1 LQITD
6 YQLHH
11 QLIIMNTS
19 EPAVKR
25 FPCPSCGAYLEFNPQ
40 AGKLKCAYCSWED
53 AIPQTAQEVKENSY
67 EQYLQ
72 VDRTT
77 LTTLSTTALEVKCN
91 DCGASVTFEPPK
103 VAGKCPFCASPIVT
117 QPAKA
122 SPSVHPE
129 GIVPFKVTEKQA
141 RESIQKWLSNRWF
154 APSAL
159 KSLAQQEKI
168 QGVYLPFWTYDTY
181 TVSYY
186 QGSRGEHYYVTETY
200 TETNSQGETETKT
213 REVQHTRWWPVSG
226 RVDRFFDDILIPATT
241 SVDRPRL
248 DALEPWHLKE
258 SLRAYNSSYLAG
270 FEAQRSQVSLTQ
282 GFESAKNVM
291 AGTIHSDV
299 CRNIGGDEQRVH
311 SISTDYSAI
320 TFKHILLPVWLC
332 AYRYQNQRYQ
342 VMVNARTAEVQ
353 GERPYSVWKIT
364 AAVVSGVVL
373 AGVMYLLFTGNWRY
387 IRVPGLPQPQPQP
400 TSLPVPSQKLPP
412 VPIPSTAP
420 VPKTKLPPAPVP
432 SSL

>member
-1 LQITD
+1 
-6 YQLHH
+6 
-11 QLIIMNTS
+11 MNTS
-19 EPAVKR
+19 GFAVKR

-53 AIPQTAQEVKENSY
+53 AIPQMAQEVKENSY

-122 SPSVHPE
+122 SPSVQPE
-129 GIVPFKVTEKQA
+129 GIVPFKVTDKQA

-186 QGSRGEHYYVTETY
+186 RGDRGEHYYVTETY

-291 AGTIHSDV
+291 ASTIHSDV

-420 VPKTKLPPAPVP
+420 VPNTKLPPAPVP

>member
-1 LQITD
+1 
-6 YQLHH
+6 
-11 QLIIMNTS
+11 MNPS
-19 EPAVKR
+19 ELAVQH
-25 FPCPSCGAYLEFNPQ
+25 FPCPSCGASLEFNPQ
-40 AGKLKCAYCSWED
+40 AGKLKCAHCGWED
-53 AIPQTAQEVKENSY
+53 AIPQTAEEVKDNSY

-72 VDRTT
+72 LDQTT

-91 DCGASVTFEPPK
+91 NCGASVTFEPPK

-117 QPAKA
+117 KPAKA
-122 SPSVHPE
+122 SPSVQPE
-129 GIVPFKVTEKQA
+129 GIVPFEVTAKQA

-159 KSLAQQEKI
+159 KALAQQEKI

-186 QGSRGEHYYVTETY
+186 WGDRGEHYYVTETY

-213 REVQHTRWWPVSG
+213 RQVQDTRWWPVSG
-226 RVDRFFDDILIPATT
+226 RVDRSFDDLLIPATT
-241 SVDRPRL
+241 SVDRDRL
-248 DALEPWHLKE
+248 NQLEPWHLKE

-291 AGTIHSDV
+291 AGTIYFDV

-311 SISTDYSAI
+311 SISTDYNAI

-364 AAVVSGVVL
+364 ATVVSGVVL
-373 AGVMYLLFTGNWRY
+373 AGVMYLLFTGNWEY
-387 IRVPGLPQPQPQP
+387 IRFPDLPKPQLQP
-400 TSLPVPSQKLPP
+400 TFLPVPSQKLPP

-420 VPKTKLPPAPVP
+420 VPNKKIPPAPVP
-432 SSL
+432 SSN

>member
-1 LQITD
+1 
-6 YQLHH
+6 
-11 QLIIMNTS
+11 MNTS
-19 EPAVKR
+19 ERAVKR

-40 AGKLKCAYCSWED
+40 AGKLKCAYCGWED

-72 VDRTT
+72 ADRTT

-122 SPSVHPE
+122 SPSVQPE
-129 GIVPFKVTEKQA
+129 GIVPFKVTDKQA

-186 QGSRGEHYYVTETY
+186 RGDRGEHYYVTETY

-213 REVQHTRWWPVSG
+213 RQVQHTRWWPVSG

-248 DALEPWHLKE
+248 DALEPWHLKK

-311 SISTDYSAI
+311 SISTDCSAI

-364 AAVVSGVVL
+364 AAVVSGVVV

-420 VPKTKLPPAPVP
+420 VPNTKLPSAPVP

>member
-1 LQITD
+1 
-6 YQLHH
+6 
-11 QLIIMNTS
+11 MNTS

-53 AIPQTAQEVKENSY
+53 AIPQMAQEVKENSY

-122 SPSVHPE
+122 SPSVQPE
-129 GIVPFKVTEKQA
+129 GIVPFKVTDKQA

-186 QGSRGEHYYVTETY
+186 RAIAE
-200 TETNSQGETETKT
+200 N
-213 REVQHTRWWPVSG
+213 
-226 RVDRFFDDILIPATT
+226 TT
-241 SVDRPRL
+241 
-248 DALEPWHLKE
+248 
-258 SLRAYNSSYLAG
+258 
-270 FEAQRSQVSLTQ
+270 T
-282 GFESAKNVM
+282 
-291 AGTIHSDV
+291 
-299 CRNIGGDEQRVH
+299 
-311 SISTDYSAI
+311 
-320 TFKHILLPVWLC
+320 
-332 AYRYQNQRYQ
+332 
-342 VMVNARTAEVQ
+342 
-353 GERPYSVWKIT
+353 
-364 AAVVSGVVL
+364 
-373 AGVMYLLFTGNWRY
+373 
-387 IRVPGLPQPQPQP
+387 
-400 TSLPVPSQKLPP
+400 
-412 VPIPSTAP
+412 
-420 VPKTKLPPAPVP
+420 
-432 SSL
+432 

>member
-1 LQITD
+1 
-6 YQLHH
+6 
-11 QLIIMNTS
+11 MNNA

-40 AGKLKCAYCSWED
+40 AGKLKCAYCDWED

-122 SPSVHPE
+122 SPSVQPE
-129 GIVPFKVTEKQA
+129 GIVPFKVTDKQA

-186 QGSRGEHYYVTETY
+186 SGDRGEHYYVTETY

-248 DALEPWHLKE
+248 DALEPWHLKK

-291 AGTIHSDV
+291 ASTIHSDV

-400 TSLPVPSQKLPP
+400 TSLPVPNQKLPP

-420 VPKTKLPPAPVP
+420 VPNTKLPPAPVP
-432 SSL
+432 SGL

>member
-1 LQITD
+1 
-6 YQLHH
+6 
-11 QLIIMNTS
+11 MNNS
-19 EPAVKR
+19 EPAVKG

-40 AGKLKCAYCSWED
+40 VGKLKCAYCSWED
-53 AIPQTAQEVKENSY
+53 AIPQMAQEVKENSY

-103 VAGKCPFCASPIVT
+103 VAGKCPFCASPIVS

-122 SPSVHPE
+122 SPSVQPE
-129 GIVPFKVTEKQA
+129 GIVPFKVTDKQA

-186 QGSRGEHYYVTETY
+186 SGDRGEHYYVTETY

-213 REVQHTRWWPVSG
+213 RSVQHTRWWPVSG

-248 DALEPWHLKE
+248 DALEPWHLKK

-291 AGTIHSDV
+291 ASTIHSDV

-353 GERPYSVWKIT
+353 GERPYSVLKIT

-387 IRVPGLPQPQPQP
+387 IRVPGLPLPQPQP

-420 VPKTKLPPAPVP
+420 VPNTKLPPAPVS

>member
-1 LQITD
+1 
-6 YQLHH
+6 
-11 QLIIMNTS
+11 MNTS
-19 EPAVKR
+19 GPAVKR

-40 AGKLKCAYCSWED
+40 AGKLKCAYCGWED

-122 SPSVHPE
+122 SPNVRPE
-129 GIVPFKVTEKQA
+129 GIVPFKVTDKQA

-186 QGSRGEHYYVTETY
+186 RGDRGEHYYVTETY

-248 DALEPWHLKE
+248 DALEPWHLKK

-342 VMVNARTAEVQ
+342 VIVNARTAEVQ

-400 TSLPVPSQKLPP
+400 TSLPVPNQKLPS

-420 VPKTKLPPAPVP
+420 VPNTKLPPAPVP